1 MEANFQISP
10 RILDHLGVSA
20 YTSLHKCLAE
30 LASNCYD
37 ADAENVNITL
47 PENFLEA
54 SEIIIKDDGNGMTP
68 EIIKDKYLYVGYNR
82 RNEGG
87 QKSEFKKRYVIGNK
101 GIGKLAGFGVANQVE
116 VISIRDN
123 IKSTVVL
130 DKEIFDDFATLSEC
144 NIEIKTE
151 SSGEKPG
158 TVIKLKKLSSYL
170 KPINSNRLRKHLFK
184 TLPRV
189 TDFRIFV
196 NEVPCSAD
204 DINGER
210 HEIDHKFDGI
220 GRITG
225 YYIIA
230 KTRQKS
236 PGLVIRV
243 RKRAVTEP
251 SLFGLEKRGH
261 FSFSAEKIV
270 GEINADFLDPY
281 INTSRDN
288 FLEEIE
294 EVQVLK
300 LYVQEYFQTIIDEI
314 EKEAEGR
321 RTKKLVEVPD
331 VQKKLNKLP
340 PHIRK
345 KARAVIQGVI
355 SKLKSASDEEV
366 NELIDWIIRYFDS
379 NVLRELMKSIMNAET
394 TDVERLS
401 SLINEWGLKQMN
413 NINEIIKNQI
423 EIIVKLEELIDSDT
437 SLEIEVHKLIEGNLW
452 LIREGLELWSSD
464 KPLKNVLEK
473 HFDKL
478 YKENELERPDLVCRS
493 SGVSNKAVILEFKR
507 PKVKVKTEHVTQALS
522 YQGIIEATR
531 PNLKTETFVVGR
543 QYNPDVLAMRDRL
556 ASGGLFLWSFN
567 EILQRTRARFEK
579 ILEILSDE
587 E

>member
-1 MEANFQISP
+1 MKANFQISP

-37 ADAENVNITL
+37 ADAENVWITL
-47 PENFLEA
+47 PEEFVEG
-54 SEIIIKDDGNGMTP
+54 SEIIIYDDGNGMTP
-68 EIIKDKYLYVGYNR
+68 EIIKEKYLYVGYNR
-82 RNEGG
+82 RSEGG
-87 QKSEFKKRYVIGNK
+87 QKSEKKERFVIGNK

-116 VISIRDN
+116 VISVRDGV
-123 IKSTVVL
+123 KSTVLL
-130 DKEIFDDFATLSEC
+130 DKSIFDDFATLSEC
-144 NIEIKTE
+144 DIQIKTE
-151 SSGEKPG
+151 DTEESHG
-158 TVIKLKKLSSYL
+158 TKIVLKNLSEFL
-170 KPINSNRLRKHLFK
+170 KPIDSNRLRKHLFK

-196 NEVPCSAD
+196 NNIPCSAD

-210 HEIDHKFDGI
+210 YEINHTFEGI
-220 GRITG
+220 GTITG
-225 YYIIA
+225 FYIIA

-236 PGLVIRV
+236 PGLVVRV

-281 INTSRDN
+281 INTSRDD

-300 LYVQEYFQTIIDEI
+300 LYIREYFQSVIDEI

-321 RTKKLVEVPD
+321 RTRKLIEVPD
-331 VQKKLNKLP
+331 VQDKLNKLP

-345 KARAVIQGVI
+345 KARSVIQGVI

-379 NVLRELMKSIMNAET
+379 NVLRELMKSIMNAEI

-413 NINEIIKNQI
+413 NINDIIKSQI

-437 SLEIEVHKLIEGNLW
+437 ALEIEVHKLIEGNLW

-464 KPLKNVLEK
+464 KPLKKVLEK

-478 YKENELERPDLVCRS
+478 YKDNELERPDLVCRS

-507 PKVKVKTEHVTQALS
+507 PKVKVKTDHVTQALS

-531 PNLKTETFVVGR
+531 PNLRTETFVVGR
-543 QYNPDVLAMRDRL
+543 QYNSDVLAMRDRL
-556 ASGGLFLWSFN
+556 ASSGLYLWSFN

-579 ILEILSDE
+579 ILEILSE